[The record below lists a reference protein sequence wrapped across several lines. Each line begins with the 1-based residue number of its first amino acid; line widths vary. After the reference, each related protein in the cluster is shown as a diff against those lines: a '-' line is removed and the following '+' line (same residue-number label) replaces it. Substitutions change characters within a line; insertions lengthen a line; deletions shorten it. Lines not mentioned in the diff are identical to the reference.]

1 MPLRGAQPVFSV
13 NERAEPIAVAGQ
25 IDIELVYATPA
36 RQELL
41 KLAVPARA
49 TVADAIELSGI
60 ASRFADENLGE
71 LQAGIWGRP
80 VERQH
85 RLEDGDRVELY
96 RPLLT
101 DPREARRLRAKP

>member
-1 MPLRGAQPVFSV
+1 MPLRGVQPAFSV
-13 NERAEPIAVAGQ
+13 NEGAEQGALDRQ
-25 IDIELVYATPA
+25 IDIELVCATPE

-41 KLAVPARA
+41 KLSVPAHT
-49 TVADAIELSGI
+49 TVGEAIVLSGI
-60 ASRFADENLGE
+60 ASRFADENLAE

-96 RPLLT
+96 RLLRT
-101 DPREARRLRAKP
+101 DPREARRLRAKL